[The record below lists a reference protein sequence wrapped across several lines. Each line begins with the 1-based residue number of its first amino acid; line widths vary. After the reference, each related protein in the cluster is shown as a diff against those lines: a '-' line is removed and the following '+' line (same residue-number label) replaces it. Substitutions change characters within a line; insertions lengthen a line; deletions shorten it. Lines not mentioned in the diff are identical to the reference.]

1 MELYEVI
8 NWKDQPENQ
17 WKLADESWE
26 CNANRIVFYALDDA
40 PQQLLQQLMIRERD
54 TNNGG
59 HGCFEYSI
67 FCRSEINRH
76 TGADIADQS
85 ERDDLFTHWREKYK
99 PKAQAI
105 VAKEYDREAIKHDKI
120 LLGFYNECV
129 ELEIRKALVY
139 TIDDFDP
146 DVGKQARK
154 AVDDFTTKLGMA
166 YSQLG
171 YLAHHPKERPKGGG
185 KKPMKAP
192 KSKTAKVNVPARL
205 LRGLEALKSKEKS
218 FLEEFIDQEG
228 SFKAAIEVLKNKDQV
243 VEDPRSAQKILQL
256 QGELDKSLQ
265 VSNAKNV
272 RIQ

>member
-1 MELYEVI
+1 M
-8 NWKDQPENQ
+8 
-17 WKLADESWE
+17 
-26 CNANRIVFYALDDA
+26 
-40 PQQLLQQLMIRERD
+40 
-54 TNNGG
+54 
-59 HGCFEYSI
+59 
-67 FCRSEINRH
+67 
-76 TGADIADQS
+76 
-85 ERDDLFTHWREKYK
+85 
-99 PKAQAI
+99 
-105 VAKEYDREAIKHDKI
+105 HDKT
-120 LLGFYNECV
+120 LLGFYNDMV

-154 AVDDFTTKLGMA
+154 AVDELTTKLGMA

-185 KKPMKAP
+185 NKPMKAP

-218 FLEEFIDQEG
+218 FLEDFIDQEG

-256 QGELDKSLQ
+256 QGELDKSMQLM
-265 VSNAKNV
+265 NAKIV
-272 RIQ
+272 RIQELETNGCD